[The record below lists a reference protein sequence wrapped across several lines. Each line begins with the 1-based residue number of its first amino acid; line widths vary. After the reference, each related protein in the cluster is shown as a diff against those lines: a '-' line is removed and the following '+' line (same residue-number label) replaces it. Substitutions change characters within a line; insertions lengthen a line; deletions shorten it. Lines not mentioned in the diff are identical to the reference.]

1 MTYNTLSEG
10 TTTIMNTKITAL
22 ALSISFLFLGA
33 CGGSESV
40 TKSDEVVATVEDRG
54 VGADG
59 ADVYSAGAEGVQ
71 AHGLGSATYSSAD
84 LNDPD
89 SPLSV
94 RVIYFEYDSTVVLA
108 DYRPAVE
115 AHAAFLSQNPDAV
128 VTLEGHADER
138 GSREYNLAL
147 GENRAEA
154 LKRQMQLMGA
164 SENQINTVSFGEERP
179 AVDGSND
186 EAYSLNRR
194 VELVY

>member
-1 MTYNTLSEG
+1 MKNNLTALTLSL
-10 TTTIMNTKITAL
+10 TCL
-22 ALSISFLFLGA
+22 ALSA
-33 CGGSESV
+33 CGGSESI
-40 TKSDEVVATVEDRG
+40 TKSDEAVATVEDRSVG
-54 VGADG
+54 VTDGYNADG
-59 ADVYSAGAEGVQ
+59 YNAEAVQ

-115 AHAAFLSQNPDAV
+115 AHASFLAQNPDAI

-147 GENRAEA
+147 GENRANA
-154 LKRQMQLMGA
+154 LKRQMLLMGA
-164 SENQINTVSFGEERP
+164 AENQINIVSYGEERP
-179 AVDGSND
+179 AVEGSSE

>member
-1 MTYNTLSEG
+1 MKILS
-10 TTTIMNTKITAL
+10 TIFAL
-22 ALSISFLFLGA
+22 IVPVMLLSG

-40 TKSDEVVATVEDRG
+40 TKSDESVATVEDRDMAG
-54 VGADG
+54 GTGSGDG
-59 ADVYSAGAEGVQ
+59 TM
-71 AHGLGSATYSSAD
+71 AHGLDSAGLSSSD

-94 RVIYFEYDSTVVLA
+94 RVIYFEYDSSVVLA

-115 AHAAFLSQNPDAV
+115 AHAAYLASHPETV
-128 VTLEGHADER
+128 ITLEGHADER

-147 GENRAEA
+147 GENRALA
-154 LKRQMQLMGA
+154 LKRQMVLLGA
-164 SENQINTVSFGEERP
+164 SDSQINTVSYGEERP
-179 AVDGSND
+179 AEDGHTE